1 MACMHPLTLWS
12 NVTKSSYVAAELPAL
27 LMQPVRVF
35 FGRALDSQVIRFTMQ
50 GVPGHF
56 AVSWKVEFKALRA
69 KAFQKL
75 QLAGG
80 GKEKQKGA
88 ERQKVP

>member
-1 MACMHPLTLWS
+1 MRCPCCA
-12 NVTKSSYVAAELPAL
+12 
-27 LMQPVRVF
+27 
-35 FGRALDSQVIRFTMQ
+35 QVILFTMQ

-56 AVSWKVEFKALRA
+56 AVSHKVEFKLHRA

-80 GKEKQKGA
+80 GQEAKKGV
-88 ERQKVP
+88 ERRKVP